1 MSPGSTRTGRVL
13 EEMVL
18 PALQEAGYQYKKQSR
33 IGRVMGGRPYRADL
47 LVYDPASGRRIV
59 VSLKWQQVAGT
70 AEQKVPFEVIALL
83 ELLESGEC
91 DKVYLVLGGTGWTP
105 QLREF
110 YLSRGLCRFIPEAD
124 RVKIVGLE
132 EFIKLVNT
140 RQL

>member
-18 PALQEAGYQYKKQSR
+18 PALQEAGYQYKKQSC

-110 YLSRGLCRFIPEAD
+110 YLSEGLCRFIPGAD
-124 RVKIVGLE
+124 RVRIVGLE
-132 EFIKLVNT
+132 EFIKLVNN

>member
-18 PALQEAGYQYKKQSR
+18 PALQLAGYQYEKQSC
-33 IGRVMGGRPYRADL
+33 IGRVMGDRPYRADL
-47 LVYDPASGRRIV
+47 LVHDRGSGRRIV

-70 AEQKVPFEVIALL
+70 ADQKIPFEAIALL
-83 ELLESGEC
+83 QQLESRAC
-91 DKVYLVLGGTGWTP
+91 DEAYLILGGTGWTP

-110 YLSRGLCRFIPEAD
+110 YRSGGLCRFMPEAK

-132 EFIKLVNT
+132 EFIKRVNN

>member
-1 MSPGSTRTGRVL
+1 
-13 EEMVL
+13 MVL
-18 PALQEAGYQYKKQSR
+18 PALQEAGYRYEKQSR

-110 YLSRGLCRFIPEAD
+110 YLSEGLCRFIPGAD
-124 RVKIVGLE
+124 RVRIVGLE
-132 EFIKLVNT
+132 EFIKRVNT

>member
-18 PALQEAGYQYKKQSR
+18 PALQLAGYQYEKQSC
-33 IGRVMGGRPYRADL
+33 IGRVMGDRPYRADL
-47 LVYDPASGRRIV
+47 LVHEQGSGRRIV

-70 AEQKVPFEVIALL
+70 AEQKIPFEVIALL
-83 ELLESGEC
+83 QLLESRAC
-91 DKVYLVLGGTGWTP
+91 DDAYLILGGTGWTP

-110 YLSRGLCRFIPEAD
+110 YRSGGLCRFMPEAK
-124 RVKIVGLE
+124 RVKIIGLE
-132 EFIKLVNT
+132 EFIKLVNN

>member
-18 PALQEAGYQYKKQSR
+18 PAIQLAGYQYEKQSC
-33 IGRVMGGRPYRADL
+33 IGRVMGDRPYRADL
-47 LVYDPASGRRIV
+47 LVHDRVSGRRIV

-70 AEQKVPFEVIALL
+70 AEQKIPFEVI
-83 ELLESGEC
+83 ELLESRAC
-91 DKVYLVLGGTGWTP
+91 DDAYLVLGGTGWTP

-110 YLSRGLCRFIPEAD
+110 YLSGGLCRFMPEAN
-124 RVKIVGLE
+124 RVKLVGQE
-132 EFIKLVNT
+132 EFIKLVNN

>member
-1 MSPGSTRTGRVL
+1 M
-13 EEMVL
+13 L
-18 PALQEAGYQYKKQSR
+18 PALQLAGYQYEKQSC
-33 IGRVMGGRPYRADL
+33 IGRVMGDRPYRADL
-47 LVYDPASGRRIV
+47 LVHERGSGRRIV

-70 AEQKVPFEVIALL
+70 AEQKIPFEVIALL
-83 ELLESGEC
+83 ELLVSRAC
-91 DKVYLVLGGTGWTP
+91 DDVYLVLGGTGWTP

-110 YLSRGLCRFIPEAD
+110 YLSGGLCRFMPEAK

>member
-1 MSPGSTRTGRVL
+1 M
-13 EEMVL
+13 L

-47 LVYDPASGRRIV
+47 LVHDPASGRRIV

-70 AEQKVPFEVIALL
+70 AEQKIPFEVIALL
-83 ELLESGEC
+83 QLLESRKC
-91 DKVYLVLGGTGWTP
+91 DDAYLVLGGTGWTP

-110 YLSRGLCRFIPEAD
+110 YLSGGLCRFIPEAK

-132 EFIKLVNT
+132 EFIKLVNS

>member
-18 PALQEAGYQYKKQSR
+18 PALQLAGYQYEKQSC
-33 IGRVMGGRPYRADL
+33 IGRVMGDRPYRADL
-47 LVYDPASGRRIV
+47 LVHDRGSGCRIV

-70 AEQKVPFEVIALL
+70 AEQKIPFEVIALL
-83 ELLESGEC
+83 QLLESRAC
-91 DKVYLVLGGTGWTP
+91 DDAYLVLGGTGCTP

-110 YLSRGLCRFIPEAD
+110 YLSGGLCRFMPEAK

-132 EFIKLVNT
+132 EFIKLVNN

>member
-18 PALQEAGYQYKKQSR
+18 PALQLAGYQYEKQSC
-33 IGRVMGGRPYRADL
+33 IGRVMGDRPYRADL
-47 LVYDPASGRRIV
+47 LVHERGSGRRIV

-70 AEQKVPFEVIALL
+70 AEQKIPFEVIALL
-83 ELLESGEC
+83 QLLESRAC
-91 DKVYLVLGGTGWTP
+91 DDAYLVLGGTGWTP

-110 YLSRGLCRFIPEAD
+110 YRSGGLCRFMPEAK

-132 EFIKLVNT
+132 EFIKLVNS

>member
-18 PALQEAGYQYKKQSR
+18 PALQLAGYQYEKQSC
-33 IGRVMGGRPYRADL
+33 IGRVMGDRPYRADL
-47 LVYDPASGRRIV
+47 LVHDRGSGRRIV

-70 AEQKVPFEVIALL
+70 AEQKIPFEAIALL
-83 ELLESGEC
+83 QQLESRAC
-91 DKVYLVLGGTGWTP
+91 DEAYLILGGTGWTP

-110 YLSRGLCRFIPEAD
+110 YLSGGLCRFIPEAK

-132 EFIKLVNT
+132 EFIKLVNN

>member
-18 PALQEAGYQYKKQSR
+18 PALQLAGYRYEKQSC
-33 IGRVMGGRPYRADL
+33 IGRVMGDRPYRADL
-47 LVYDPASGRRIV
+47 LVHDRGSGRRILI
-59 VSLKWQQVAGT
+59 SLKWQQVAGT
-70 AEQKVPFEVIALL
+70 AEQKIPFEVIALL
-83 ELLESGEC
+83 QLLESRAC
-91 DKVYLVLGGTGWTP
+91 DDAYLVLGGTGWTP

-110 YLSRGLCRFIPEAD
+110 YLSGGLCRFMPEAK

-132 EFIKLVNT
+132 EFIKLVNN

>member
-18 PALQEAGYQYKKQSR
+18 PALQLAGYQYEKQSC
-33 IGRVMGGRPYRADL
+33 IGRVMGGRPYKADL
-47 LVYDPASGRRIV
+47 LVHDRGSGRRIV

-70 AEQKVPFEVIALL
+70 AEQKIPFEVIALL
-83 ELLESGEC
+83 QLLESSAC
-91 DKVYLVLGGTGWTP
+91 DDAYLVLGGTGWTP

-110 YLSRGLCRFIPEAD
+110 YLSGGLCRFMPEAK

-132 EFIKLVNT
+132 EFIKLVNN

>member
-1 MSPGSTRTGRVL
+1 L

-18 PALQEAGYQYKKQSR
+18 PALQEAGYRYEKQSR
-33 IGRVMGGRPYRADL
+33 IGRAMGDRPYRANL

-70 AEQKVPFEVIALL
+70 AEQKVPFEVIVLL
-83 ELLESGEC
+83 ELLESRGC
-91 DKVYLVLGGTGWTP
+91 DDAYLVLGGTGWTP

-110 YLSRGLCRFIPEAD
+110 YLSGELCRFMPEAK

-140 RQL
+140 RRL

>member
-18 PALQEAGYQYKKQSR
+18 PALQVAGYPYEKQSC
-33 IGRVMGGRPYRADL
+33 IGRVMGDRPYRADL
-47 LVYDPASGRRIV
+47 LVHDRGSGRRIV

-70 AEQKVPFEVIALL
+70 AEQKIPFEVIALL
-83 ELLESGEC
+83 QLLESRAC
-91 DKVYLVLGGTGWTP
+91 DDVYLVLGGTGWTP

-110 YLSRGLCRFIPEAD
+110 YLSEGLCRFIPEAK
-124 RVKIVGLE
+124 RVRIVGLE
-132 EFIKLVNT
+132 EFIKLVNN

>member
-18 PALQEAGYQYKKQSR
+18 PALRGAGYPYEKQSC

-47 LVYDPASGRRIV
+47 LVHDRASGRRIV

-70 AEQKVPFEVIALL
+70 AEQKIPFEVIALL
-83 ELLESGEC
+83 QLLESREC
-91 DKVYLVLGGTGWTP
+91 DDVYLLLGGTGWTP

-110 YLSRGLCRFIPEAD
+110 YLSGGLCRFIPEAH

-132 EFIKLVNT
+132 EFIKLVNN
-140 RQL
+140 RRL

>member
-18 PALQEAGYQYKKQSR
+18 PALQLAGYQYEKQSC
-33 IGRVMGGRPYRADL
+33 IGRVMGDRPYRADL
-47 LVYDPASGRRIV
+47 LVHDRGSGRRIV

-70 AEQKVPFEVIALL
+70 AEQKIPFEVIALL
-83 ELLESGEC
+83 QLQESREC
-91 DKVYLVLGGTGWTP
+91 DDAYLVLGGTGWTP

-110 YLSRGLCRFIPEAD
+110 YLSGGLCRLMPEAK
-124 RVKIVGLE
+124 RVRIVGLE

>member
-18 PALQEAGYQYKKQSR
+18 PALQVAGYPYEKQSC

-47 LVYDPASGRRIV
+47 FVHDRGSGRRIV
-59 VSLKWQQVAGT
+59 VSLKWQQVSGT
-70 AEQKVPFEVIALL
+70 AEQKIPFEVIALL
-83 ELLESGEC
+83 ELLESKAC
-91 DKVYLVLGGTGWTP
+91 DDVYLVLGGPGWTP

-110 YLSRGLCRFIPEAD
+110 YLSGGLCRFIPEAH
-124 RVKIVGLE
+124 RVRIVGLE

>member
-47 LVYDPASGRRIV
+47 LVHDPASGRRIV

-91 DKVYLVLGGTGWTP
+91 DEVYLVLGGTGWTP

-110 YLSRGLCRFIPEAD
+110 YLSEGLCRFIPGAD
-124 RVKIVGLE
+124 RVRIVGLE

-140 RQL
+140 HRL

>member
-1 MSPGSTRTGRVL
+1 L

-18 PALQEAGYQYKKQSR
+18 PALQEAGYRYGKQSR

-47 LVYDPASGRRIV
+47 LVHDRASGRRIV

-70 AEQKVPFEVIALL
+70 AEQKIPFEVIALL
-83 ELLESGEC
+83 QLLESGEC
-91 DKVYLVLGGTGWTP
+91 DEVYLVLGGTGWTP

-110 YLSRGLCRFIPEAD
+110 YLSGRLCRFMPGAD
-124 RVKIVGLE
+124 RVRIVGLE
-132 EFIKLVNT
+132 EFIKRVNT